1 MKTRVE
7 NNDNK
12 NVSRIINKYEYELN
26 FGDKIFVKMEQ
37 CKLQD
42 KLMKIK
48 TNRNRNRNS

>member
-42 KLMKIK
+42 KLMKRK
-48 TNRNRNRNS
+48 KKK